1 MMKKIKISLLFNQYI
16 LLVPIFTMVTPFRF
30 MGRDDWNLKTQSEK
44 NQNQNVKIKMN

>member
-1 MMKKIKISLLFNQYI
+1 MKNIKISLLFNQYI

-44 NQNQNVKIKMN
+44 KKTQNVKIKIN